1 MKKTVLL
8 FLLLSISSF
17 AQNFEGEITYAVSF
31 TSKNPQLKAE
41 QLVAMMGSQQTYTY
55 KEGNYKSVMNGQM
68 MQWQT
73 YLKKDNKLYSKMA
86 ASPSV
91 FWNDAAV
98 QGDEVLSAQI
108 NKDAVTILGY
118 KCDELLLECKSGLQK
133 YYFNSKLAV
142 DPSSFVNHKFG
153 NWYEFV
159 SRAKA
164 LPLKSVVDNGQ
175 FEITSEA
182 TKVTPKKVDVAI
194 FALPS
199 DAKFEKS
206 PY

>member
-1 MKKTVLL
+1 MKKALLL
-8 FLLLSISSF
+8 FLLLSFSSF

-31 TSKNPQLKAE
+31 TSKNSQLKAE
-41 QLVAMMGSQQTYTY
+41 QLVAMMGNQQTYTY
-55 KEGNYKSVMNGQM
+55 KEGNYKSAMNGQM
-68 MQWQT
+68 MQWQL
-73 YLKKDNKLYSKMA
+73 YLKKDNNLYSKMT
-86 ASPSV
+86 ASPNV

-98 QGDEVLSAQI
+98 QGDEVLSSKI
-108 NKDAVTILGY
+108 NKGVETILGY
-118 KCDELLLECKSGLQK
+118 KCDELVLECKSGLQK

-142 DPSSFVNHKFG
+142 DPSLFVNHKFG

-175 FEITSEA
+175 FEITSIA
-182 TKVTPKKVDVAI
+182 TKVTPKKVNITV
-194 FALPS
+194 FALPA
-199 DAKFEKS
+199 DTKLEKS